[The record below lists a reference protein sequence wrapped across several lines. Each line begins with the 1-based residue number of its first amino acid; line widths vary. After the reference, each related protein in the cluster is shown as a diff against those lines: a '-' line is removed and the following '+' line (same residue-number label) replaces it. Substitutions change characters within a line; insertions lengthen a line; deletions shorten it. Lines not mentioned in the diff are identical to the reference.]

1 MFASTQAEI
10 AQLFSFY
17 NLLLLLE
24 GFAAT
29 FVLSALGCLA
39 GFLAGFVVAI
49 VRVTHSR
56 AMAPLRAL
64 AYVYCFLFRRI
75 PFLVTLMLV
84 FFASQS
90 SKANLSTFAVASL
103 SVCLIASAYLG
114 EIIRSGLE
122 SVHGNQ
128 WEAAQTMNF
137 STFETLRFVI
147 VPQAWRVVVPPTFG
161 FFVMFIKD
169 TALASQIGVMEL
181 TSAGKVLT
189 NKGFSSWLVYGAVLA
204 LYFVMS
210 YPLSRWGKRLEKKLA
225 ATRNR

>member
-1 MFASTQAEI
+1 MFASSQAEI

-29 FVLSALGCLA
+29 FVLSALGCFA
-39 GFLAGFVVAI
+39 GFLAGFVVAV

-64 AYVYCFLFRRI
+64 AFAYCFLFRRI

-103 SVCLIASAYLG
+103 SVCLIAAAYLG

-137 STFETLRFVI
+137 STFQTLRFVI

-189 NKGFSSWLVYGAVLA
+189 NKGFSSWLVYGAVLV

-210 YPLSRWGKRLEKKLA
+210 YPLSRLGKRLERKLA

>member
-1 MFASTQAEI
+1 MFASSQAEI

-29 FVLSALGCLA
+29 FVLSALGCFA
-39 GFLAGFVVAI
+39 GFMAGFVVAV

-64 AYVYCFLFRRI
+64 AFAYCFLFRRI

-189 NKGFSSWLVYGAVLA
+189 NKGFSAWLVYGAVLA

-210 YPLSRWGKRLEKKLA
+210 YPLSRLGKRLERKLA

>member
-1 MFASTQAEI
+1 MFASSQAEI

-29 FVLSALGCLA
+29 FVLSALGCFA
-39 GFLAGFVVAI
+39 GFLAGFVVAV

-64 AYVYCFLFRRI
+64 AFAYCFLFRRI

-189 NKGFSSWLVYGAVLA
+189 NKGFSAWLVYGAVLA

-210 YPLSRWGKRLEKKLA
+210 YPLSRLGKRLERKLA

>member
-1 MFASTQAEI
+1 MFTSSQAEI
-10 AQLFSFY
+10 VQLFSFY
-17 NLLLLLE
+17 NLLLLAE
-24 GFAAT
+24 GLAAT
-29 FVLSALGCLA
+29 FVLSALGC
-39 GFLAGFVVAI
+39 FAGFVAGLVVAV
-49 VRVTHSR
+49 VRVTRSH

-64 AYVYCFLFRRI
+64 AFAYCFLFRRI

-189 NKGFSSWLVYGAVLA
+189 NKGFSSWLVYGTVLM

-210 YPLSRWGKRLEKKLA
+210 YPLSRFGKRLEKKLA
-225 ATRNR
+225 ATRNS

>member
-1 MFASTQAEI
+1 MFASSQAEI

-29 FVLSALGCLA
+29 FVLSAFGCFA
-39 GFLAGFVVAI
+39 GFLAGFVVAV

-64 AYVYCFLFRRI
+64 AFAYCFLFRRI

-103 SVCLIASAYLG
+103 SVCLIAAAYLG

-137 STFETLRFVI
+137 STFQTLRFVI

-189 NKGFSSWLVYGAVLA
+189 NKGFSSWLVYGAVLV

-210 YPLSRWGKRLEKKLA
+210 YPLSRLGKRLERKLA

>member
-29 FVLSALGCLA
+29 FVLSALGCFA
-39 GFLAGFVVAI
+39 GFMAGFVVAV

-64 AYVYCFLFRRI
+64 AFAYCFLFRRI

-189 NKGFSSWLVYGAVLA
+189 NKGFSAWLVYGAVLA

-210 YPLSRWGKRLEKKLA
+210 YPLSRLGKRLERKLA